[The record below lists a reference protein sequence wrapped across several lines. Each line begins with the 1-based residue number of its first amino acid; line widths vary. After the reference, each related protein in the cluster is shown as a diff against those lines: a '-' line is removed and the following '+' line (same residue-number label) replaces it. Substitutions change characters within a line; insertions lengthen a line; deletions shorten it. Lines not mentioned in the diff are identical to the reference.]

1 VSGKYTR
8 IHLKEIDSTLDE
20 AARRVRDAEDD
31 GVFSLVITAD
41 AQTAGRGRSGKSFAT
56 LRGDSVYMSVIR
68 RLPEF
73 ARKGDM
79 AGRETA
85 AVGQEHNGD
94 GSFCV
99 AAAKEDTGEDKGDGS
114 FCLANSERQKEPS
127 PLSSS
132 LPPVKLF
139 EFAGLTTMA
148 AAVAVCRALGKVLPS
163 EDTRKLGI
171 KWVND
176 ILFEGLKVCGILV
189 EVVDSAVVI
198 GVGVN
203 INVPAEEIQ
212 KRHPEVRNIAGS
224 VYMAQSTVKVFPD
237 LLAFEII
244 DAYERVVAEVCGG
257 DRGDGFF
264 CIAEFARQK
273 KPSPLSPSRQTGSS
287 HFCHSGAPLLSIVE
301 EYKSLEVTVGR
312 NIAITRP
319 GATEPFLAKALG
331 ITNSGGLVIACAD
344 GRQEILVAGEVSIK
358 H

>member
-1 VSGKYTR
+1 MSGKYTR

-94 GSFCV
+94 GSFC
-99 AAAKEDTGEDKGDGS
+99 
-114 FCLANSERQKEPS
+114 LANSERQKEPS

-176 ILFEGLKVCGILV
+176 ILLEGLKVCGILV